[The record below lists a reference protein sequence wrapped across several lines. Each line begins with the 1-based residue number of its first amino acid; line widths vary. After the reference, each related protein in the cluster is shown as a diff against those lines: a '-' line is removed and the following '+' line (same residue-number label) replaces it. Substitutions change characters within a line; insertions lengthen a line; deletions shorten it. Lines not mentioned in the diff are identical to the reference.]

1 MRIYQRSGNHLKKAR
16 VRQYFFEGVE
26 SLPVVA
32 EAALVL
38 VHLSLILFLVGLGD
52 AVLKID
58 TTIGVATVVPIV
70 FCGFIYLYSAIAQIR
85 NPQSPYRNPFLEFIL
100 LLIQNLRLGSYYGD
114 GFRPRGV
121 GLARMEA
128 RQDKLV
134 MEQTEERK
142 ARDVHAVQWLVDSI
156 DWDNEMETF
165 LQAIPGSF
173 NQEWGREVWKAV
185 SFQGNSQPDM
195 RRAQPT
201 PPVDVPVHPR
211 PNLPC
216 PPEGTVYDLCRN
228 MRHLFETYNH
238 GGISINKEARR
249 KRLYACVE
257 PVASLVCLA
266 DIQIGWFGEIG
277 EGLSDLGY
285 HERTN
290 EPSTIISN
298 PVFAVRWTCLALVAI
313 RQMVMVEGNQLR
325 ELAGFAAGGIAR
337 FQLDYGSPDAAALG
351 GAQRI
356 DGYLKTAWRHVTHLH
371 RSLEPWDPNRSEEE
385 IRRILG
391 RGEFQISELER
402 IGNEAG
408 GLEDVDWRICL
419 LQDAMDEAT
428 HNLTRLLPG
437 VSFSELKSTGPIT
450 IGEAF
455 DFPLVEDTPVTPQF
469 ISPGQQLQGLF
480 ALGRGLRDII
490 ENQNPGK
497 YRDGRK
503 PGIH

>member
-1 MRIYQRSGNHLKKAR
+1 MESLYTCVHIFQLSDQPWFTSFIFQASLLSAILTAFVVPKMQDLQVDPAQQSAFYQQQSVQMLSQISRQIASIGTQIPLNVTSPLPYTFYPPASDRRVSVLWLMSLVCSLSAAILSALVQQWVRAYMRIYQRSGNHLKKAR

-32 EAALVL
+32 EAALAL

-85 NPQSPYRNPFLEFIL
+85 NPQSPYRNPFSEFIL
-100 LLIQNLRLGSYYGD
+100 LLIQNLRHGSYYGD

-128 RQDKLV
+128 RQDKVV

-185 SFQGNSQPDM
+185 SFQGNSQPDI

-201 PPVDVPVHPR
+201 PPADVPVHLR

-228 MRHLFETYNH
+228 MRYLFETYNH
-238 GGISINKEARR
+238 GGISINKEAHR
-249 KRLYACVE
+249 KRSYACIE

-266 DIQIGWFGEIG
+266 DIQICWFGEIG
-277 EGLSDLGY
+277 EGLSELGY
-285 HERTN
+285 YERTN
-290 EPSTIISN
+290 EPSTIRSN

-325 ELAGFAAGGIAR
+325 ELAGFAAPR
-337 FQLDYGSPDAAALG
+337 P
-351 GAQRI
+351 
-356 DGYLKTAWRHVTHLH
+356 
-371 RSLEPWDPNRSEEE
+371 E
-385 IRRILG
+385 
-391 RGEFQISELER
+391 
-402 IGNEAG
+402 
-408 GLEDVDWRICL
+408 
-419 LQDAMDEAT
+419 
-428 HNLTRLLPG
+428 
-437 VSFSELKSTGPIT
+437 
-450 IGEAF
+450 
-455 DFPLVEDTPVTPQF
+455 
-469 ISPGQQLQGLF
+469 
-480 ALGRGLRDII
+480 
-490 ENQNPGK
+490 
-497 YRDGRK
+497 
-503 PGIH
+503 